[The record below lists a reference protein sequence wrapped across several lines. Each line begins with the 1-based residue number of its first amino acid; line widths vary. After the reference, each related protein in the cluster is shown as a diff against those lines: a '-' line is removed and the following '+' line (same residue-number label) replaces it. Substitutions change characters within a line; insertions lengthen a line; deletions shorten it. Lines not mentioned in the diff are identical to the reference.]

1 MNLNQLN
8 DGVCHNHQSEQQL
21 LLASPEKIENKKQ
34 EEMKKETLKDNNIG
48 NFYNVNTPSKS
59 EMTKEVNHYKTGN
72 TTPYNSGYSNNNY
85 SSRSYGS
92 GSSNSSKVGL
102 YGGGNLNYSDRINAI
117 RKKSKEIA
125 KQENNSTATIPFEGK
140 YDFTVRNG
148 KVKKKNKFFK
158 SKAGKLLKQIGVA
171 VATICLEVALG
182 SLISTAKLSVEKI
195 ADEVKNA
202 ITGNGGIISA

>member
-8 DGVCHNHQSEQQL
+8 NGVCHNHQSEQQL

-34 EEMKKETLKDNNIG
+34 EEIKKETLKDNNIG
-48 NFYNVNTPSKS
+48 NFYNVNTSKS
-59 EMTKEVNHYKTGN
+59 ELTKEVNHYKAGN
-72 TTPYNSGYSNNNY
+72 TTPYNGGYSSSNY
-85 SSRSYGS
+85 SNRGYGS
-92 GSSNSSKVGL
+92 NSSNNSKVGL
-102 YGGGNLNYSDRINAI
+102 YGGANLNYNDRINAI

-125 KQENNSTATIPFEGK
+125 KQETNSTTTIPFEGK
-140 YDFTVRNG
+140 YDFTVRKG

-158 SKAGKLLKQIGVA
+158 GKAGKLIKQIGVA